1 MSKIYEFWHE
11 TEHLLNKRGYRR
23 KRGVDYDMTFIPLNA
38 DDAHDLKYDS
48 FKAEITLTTYPEV
61 LYFKGDL
68 TALRTMDYPII
79 EGDFTV
85 LVVSKRLLALLTAIK
100 PFAYKAIPV
109 IIYDAAYTDYPFTGN
124 PFLQNFASKGD
135 VPINT
140 DFVFIKLLRHFSMDK
155 DNSVFTLEPFMGK
168 ELFTGIK
175 KLEVL
180 EPEDGLDPLFRIK
193 EKCINLFITDD
204 ARQEIERQGINGVI
218 CEEIHNI
225 P

>member
-1 MSKIYEFWHE
+1 MSKIYEFDHE
-11 TEHLLNKRGYRR
+11 TEHLLNKRGYYR
-23 KRGVDYDMTFIPLNA
+23 KRGVDYDMTFIPFDGA
-38 DDAHDLKYDS
+38 QRLKYDS
-48 FKAEITLTTYPEV
+48 FKPEMTLNTYPEV

-68 TALRTMDYPII
+68 AVLHTMDYPII
-79 EGDFTV
+79 EEDYFTL

-109 IIYDAAYTDYPFTGN
+109 IIYDAAYTGN
-124 PFLQNFASKGD
+124 PFLPDGALKDD

-140 DFVFIKLLRHFSMDK
+140 DFVFIKLLRHFSLDK
-155 DNSVFTLEPFMGK
+155 ENSVFTLRSIMGK
-168 ELFTGIK
+168 ERITGIK

-180 EPEDGLDPLFRIK
+180 EPEDGLDSLFRIK
-193 EKCINLFITDD
+193 EKKIQLFITDE